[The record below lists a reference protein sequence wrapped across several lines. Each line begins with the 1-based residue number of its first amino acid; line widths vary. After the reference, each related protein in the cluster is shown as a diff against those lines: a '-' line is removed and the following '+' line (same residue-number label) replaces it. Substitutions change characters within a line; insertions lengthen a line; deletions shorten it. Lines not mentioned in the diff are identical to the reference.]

1 MQRHFNVSSPS
12 RRRDK
17 KHMESPRQT
26 LASNTMY
33 FNNFIQLNKV
43 ILLFIITVNVF
54 LFSANKYIFKV
65 NNNDNTLNS

>member
-1 MQRHFNVSSPS
+1 
-12 RRRDK
+12 
-17 KHMESPRQT
+17 MESPRQT